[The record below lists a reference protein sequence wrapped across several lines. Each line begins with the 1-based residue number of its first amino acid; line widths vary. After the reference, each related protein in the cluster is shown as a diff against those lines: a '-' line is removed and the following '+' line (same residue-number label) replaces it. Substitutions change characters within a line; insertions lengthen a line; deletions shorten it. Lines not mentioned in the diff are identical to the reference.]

1 MGKPYQNEIPL
12 YGREYSEELN
22 RISSKPVYI
31 EVFFTKSEIIIL
43 IWRLYHA
50 VLLIQKNDPCHKLSY
65 VKETGA
71 KKVEEFEND
80 EIKIL

>member
-50 VLLIQKNDPCHKLSY
+50 VLLICCPEKWPMSQ
-65 VKETGA
+65 
-71 KKVEEFEND
+71 VELCERNWCEEGWRIWKWWN
-80 EIKIL
+80 